1 MKIVPYF
8 FNFLNCRKNCPYSW
22 YACCQ
27 GDGCWGYRHCPE
39 IPLRDQR
46 GENSGEN
53 QAVGQRHRG
62 RWVHGPDMVFR
73 DGDQCIVQLRTCT
86 FCVLQ
91 VHAVR
96 NYWGSVVG
104 DFIGCPHHPMNYETF
119 SLYFKW
125 FNKYMYKQIHE
136 ITSQCTIKKLTFH
149 EFGPLEYKW
158 FHMVRYWGW
167 SHWVIR
173 SEARLWYIK
182 YR

>member
-27 GDGCWGYRHCPE
+27 GGGCWGYRHCPE

-73 DGDQCIVQLRTCT
+73 DGD
-86 FCVLQ
+86 
-91 VHAVR
+91 HAVHCTVT
-96 NYWGSVVG
+96 YMYILCTAGSCCVKLLGLSCWGFHRFSSL
-104 DFIGCPHHPMNYETF
+104 PYELYETF

-125 FNKYMYKQIHE
+125 FNKYKPIHE

-173 SEARLWYIK
+173 SEGCDI
-182 YR
+182 